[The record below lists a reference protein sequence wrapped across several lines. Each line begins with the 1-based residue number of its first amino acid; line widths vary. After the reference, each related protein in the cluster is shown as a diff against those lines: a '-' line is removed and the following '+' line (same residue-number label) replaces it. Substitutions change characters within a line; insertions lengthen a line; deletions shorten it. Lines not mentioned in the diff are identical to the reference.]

1 MKFIVHEPHEFKRNP
16 IDKTKYPSDKEFIY
30 YNFEKYHE
38 SKSDNSKLSYPD
50 TKHATGFMVV
60 S

>member
-16 IDKTKYPSDKEFIY
+16 IDKTKYPSDKEFID

-38 SKSDNSKLSYPD
+38 SKSDNSKL
-50 TKHATGFMVV
+50 
-60 S
+60 